1 MKVKYLIVVLAAW
14 VLWAKC
20 GTNSTLQ
27 PRATKYE
34 RENYCEF
41 AGVSQGMLGV
51 VRTILESN
59 QIQYSDSLGYKFM
72 CLYNFRFPR
81 MRFLPDERSCDNCLF
96 LINPELAPREDAVQ
110 AYYDEQRMVL
120 FRGEVDDFTEAT
132 LRLCDCTQETLNK
145 SLKEYAFYWRGE
157 E

>member
-1 MKVKYLIVVLAAW
+1 MKVKYLMAVLAAW
-14 VLWAKC
+14 LLWARC
-20 GTNSTLQ
+20 GTNSTVQ

-34 RENYCEF
+34 RENYCELH
-41 AGVSQGMLGV
+41 GVSQGMLGA

-72 CLYNFRFPR
+72 CLYNFRFPW
-81 MRFLPDERSCDNCLF
+81 MKSFPEMRSCDDCLF
-96 LINPELAPREDAVQ
+96 LVNPELTPREDAVQ

-132 LRLCDCTQETLNK
+132 LKLCDCTRETLNK
-145 SLKEYAFYWRGE
+145 SLKEYALYLEGAK
-157 E
+157 